1 MLKSSE
7 KCALLRLL
15 KISAPQKSLF
25 RPNFSCCK
33 RSSSVNTPLC
43 NIDGRTYR
51 KSPETTYLRH
61 FRALFQVISHPI
73 KKAGNRN
80 RTGDLRTTNATHY
93 RLCYASIP
101 FPLENFYTLSWR
113 PSSVNHEFTFLSKKL
128 CDHFFA
134 HKGTAQMYGHG
145 AFLRT
150 QGFPCAI
157 LAEADRRGIIP
168 RRTSP

>member
-1 MLKSSE
+1 MRTVQNIPYVTSMDEDTE
-7 KCALLRLL
+7 KARKWRLYA
-15 KISAPQKSLF
+15 ISGLSF
-25 RPNFSCCK
+25 RC
-33 RSSSVNTPLC
+33 L
-43 NIDGRTYR
+43 
-51 KSPETTYLRH
+51 
-61 FRALFQVISHPI
+61 SHPI

-168 RRTSP
+168 RRTSPWSSPSASSRRSRARRRLRPDTAACWCR